1 MYIPVVIHKDADSD
15 YGVTVPDIPGCYS
28 AGESVAD
35 ALKNAKEAVLFHIEG
50 LLEDGD
56 LPNFKFR
63 EVDELTHLDEYKGGI
78 FSLVDVD
85 ISDLT
90 VEATRFNVSW
100 PKYILSILDGSLK
113 ESHET
118 RSGYLAKLVLQ
129 DLRKI
134 RVLHE

>member
-63 EVDELTHLDEYKGGI
+63 EVDD
-78 FSLVDVD
+78 S
-85 ISDLT
+85 
-90 VEATRFNVSW
+90 
-100 PKYILSILDGSLK
+100 PILMSI
-113 ESHET
+113 
-118 RSGYLAKLVLQ
+118 RAVFF
-129 DLRKI
+129 R
-134 RVLHE
+134 

>member
-1 MYIPVVIHKDADSD
+1 MKA
-15 YGVTVPDIPGCYS
+15 
-28 AGESVAD
+28 
-35 ALKNAKEAVLFHIEG
+35 FHIEG

-129 DLRKI
+129 DLRKN

>member
-1 MYIPVVIHKDADSD
+1 M
-15 YGVTVPDIPGCYS
+15 
-28 AGESVAD
+28 
-35 ALKNAKEAVLFHIEG
+35 
-50 LLEDGD
+50 
-56 LPNFKFR
+56 
-63 EVDELTHLDEYKGGI
+63 
-78 FSLVDVD
+78 
-85 ISDLT
+85 SDLT

-129 DLRKI
+129 DLRKN